1 MNSEDREL
9 VQFAVNWAPF
19 GGAPPDEVFVTF
31 GMTVDRYQ
39 RRLREILRTARA
51 TDSPTAS
58 GRADIAGRAH
68 KLMESV
74 ERQRI
79 R

>member
-19 GGAPPDEVFVTF
+19 GGAPPDEVFVAF

-39 RRLREILRTARA
+39 HRLREILRTAQE
-51 TDSPTAS
+51 TDTPTSS
-58 GRADIAGRAH
+58 GRSDIGVGVAM
-68 KLMESV
+68 LESS
-74 ERQRI
+74 
-79 R
+79 